1 MSDFVDFAGSAERR
15 GNTVRLVAL
24 GNNGALEFAA
34 QDVTFENDRVTVR
47 QGAVALAIEEP
58 SDGNLNDRPTADA
71 LRAACPSGITSC
83 IGSVHVCCDDF
94 RVIGS
99 CSGAWGCGRPRFIP

>member
-1 MSDFVDFAGSAERR
+1 MSDFVDFAGTADRR
-15 GNTVRLVAL
+15 GNTVRLVAF
-24 GNNGALEFAA
+24 GNNGAMEFAA
-34 QDVTFENDRVTVR
+34 QDVALENDRVAVR
-47 QGAVALAIEEP
+47 QGAMAIAIEEP
-58 SDGNLNDRPTADA
+58 GNGNLNDRPAAAA